1 MSDEDHENGPV
12 TIVNGHWLERGPLS
26 MVARVQV
33 LKVVT
38 R

>member
-1 MSDEDHENGPV
+1 MSDEDQENGPV
-12 TIVNGHWLERGPLS
+12 TILHGHWLERGPLL